1 MCYLN
6 DFYDISLI
14 VAEFKKL
21 DGARY
26 SKEIHPMTQVKKL
39 TKIISEKVRFA
50 SIRGLIEMI
59 LTFWGKRVLV

>member
-26 SKEIHPMTQVKKL
+26 SKEMHLLSQGQKVDKNHYQKA
-39 TKIISEKVRFA
+39 KIRLNLRPYSKN
-50 SIRGLIEMI
+50 
-59 LTFWGKRVLV
+59 

>member
-26 SKEIHPMTQVKKL
+26 SKEIHPMTKGQAVDKN
-39 TKIISEKVRFA
+39 RF
-50 SIRGLIEMI
+50 
-59 LTFWGKRVLV
+59 